1 MRRVNFIVHGFTS
14 ISMLAA
20 LAFGQTPNTGVK
32 KNGAFVQA
40 QAGQMG
46 SQGQTDQKAPAGTDR
61 MDTDRMDAGRYG
73 DPMTS
78 PVISGKDKAKARGAY
93 HPQGRSA
100 RRDPAQDSPSQARMG
115 KKQESRGS
123 GE

>member
-1 MRRVNFIVHGFTS
+1 MRKLNFIVNGFTA
-14 ISMLAA
+14 ISMSAA
-20 LAFGQTPNTGVK
+20 LAFAQTPNKGV

-73 DPMTS
+73 DQITS
-78 PVISGKDKAKARGAY
+78 PVISGKDKAKGGY
-93 HPQGRSA
+93 HAQGRSA
-100 RRDPAQDSPSQARMG
+100 RRAPARDSPSQARMG
-115 KKQESRGS
+115 KKPEARES

>member
-1 MRRVNFIVHGFTS
+1 MRKVNFIVLGFTS
-14 ISMLAA
+14 MFAA
-20 LAFGQTPNTGVK
+20 VAFAQTPNTGVK
-32 KNGAFVQA
+32 DGALVQA

-46 SQGQTDQKAPAGTDR
+46 GQGQTDQKAPAGTDR

-78 PVISGKDKAKARGAY
+78 PVISGKDKDKGKGGY
-93 HPQGRSA
+93 HAPGRSA
-100 RRDPAQDSPSQARMG
+100 TRDPAHDSPSQARTG
-115 KKQESRGS
+115 KKPESRES

>member
-1 MRRVNFIVHGFTS
+1 
-14 ISMLAA
+14 
-20 LAFGQTPNTGVK
+20 
-32 KNGAFVQA
+32 VQA

-46 SQGQTDQKAPAGTDR
+46 GQGQTDHQADQKAPAGV
-61 MDTDRMDAGRYG
+61 DRMDAGRYG

-78 PVISGKDKAKARGAY
+78 PVISGKDKAKGAY

-100 RRDPAQDSPSQARMG
+100 KRDPAKDSPSQPRMG
-115 KKQESRGS
+115 KTPDSRES

>member
-1 MRRVNFIVHGFTS
+1 MRKLNFIVLGFTS
-14 ISMLAA
+14 MFAA
-20 LAFGQTPNTGVK
+20 VAFAQTPNTGVK
-32 KNGAFVQA
+32 DGALVQA

-46 SQGQTDQKAPAGTDR
+46 GQGQTDQKAPAGI
-61 MDTDRMDAGRYG
+61 DRMDARRYG

-78 PVISGKDKAKARGAY
+78 PVISGKDKDKAKGAD

-100 RRDPAQDSPSQARMG
+100 TRDPAQDSPSQARTG
-115 KKQESRGS
+115 KKLESRES